1 MNDWDGTPKG
11 ILGLFRSE
19 SKLNRAQPSSIGSSA
34 KQESA
39 LWSEFESW
47 GRQDRVGLSLLLGLR
62 DLLQNRLRRL
72 HVLALSRQGLHK
84 NSSGGLATQ
93 VFGERIRVA
102 QDDQLAHQVLE
113 FPDVARPIVR
123 AEGLPKA

>member
-47 GRQDRVGLSLLLGLR
+47 GRQGSFGPLSDGGSWRGMTPRESGRVVKEQRSPASRPHGAGFNWYRAGSRNPGSTRDR
-62 DLLQNRLRRL
+62 
-72 HVLALSRQGLHK
+72 
-84 NSSGGLATQ
+84 
-93 VFGERIRVA
+93 
-102 QDDQLAHQVLE
+102 
-113 FPDVARPIVR
+113 
-123 AEGLPKA
+123 